1 MQQQASTGGGRLS
14 HQLRLAGAE
23 RGREAVVKH
32 GIVQLIIL

>member
-1 MQQQASTGGGRLS
+1 MQQQAGADCHR
-14 HQLRLAGAE
+14 LRLAGAE